1 MYCKY
6 IALLYYLLKLDYTY
20 DKFIRVEHSMNFH
33 LGCFNRK
40 SSLAITIR
48 LIAATYVPAYIYI
61 KCVCTYVLRYL
72 YVTVYSKGE
81 TEVCVHTTCIM
92 RWH

>member
-1 MYCKY
+1 MYC

-20 DKFIRVEHSMNFH
+20 DKFICVEHSMDFI

-40 SSLAITIR
+40 SSLAITIC

-61 KCVCTYVLRYL
+61 YVHMY
-72 YVTVYSKGE
+72 
-81 TEVCVHTTCIM
+81 
-92 RWH
+92 